1 MEFFLELNMYFKII
15 ILLLIT
21 LILFRLCYFFEG
33 FSTFKFPNLLGIF
46 IVLFVAVIMFFVA
59 LVQTHFVMKIK
70 EDYGLA
76 AGKVTY
82 FKSGKGR
89 RQTAQVDFN
98 YTVNGELISNTVTE
112 NSFVEIPDTKPDT
125 TLSYL
130 VIYEKNWP
138 ENSYLLFNYPIIE
151 SGDILEYEELFKR
164 GIPDDVFVN

>member
-1 MEFFLELNMYFKII
+1 MEFFLEINMYFKII

-33 FSTFKFPNLLGIF
+33 FSTFTFPNLLGIF
-46 IVLFVAVIMFFVA
+46 IVLFLAVILFFGA
-59 LVQTHFVMKIK
+59 LVETHFVMKIK

-76 AGKVTY
+76 AGKITY
-82 FKSGKGR
+82 YKSGRGR
-89 RQTAQVDFN
+89 GQTAQVNFN
-98 YTVNGELISNTVTE
+98 YTINDELIYNTVTE
-112 NSFVEIPDTKPDT
+112 NEFVEIPDTKPDT

-138 ENSYLLFNYPIIE
+138 ENSYLLFKYPIIE
-151 SGDILEYEELFKR
+151 PDDILEYQELFKK